1 MNFDFSMTKGA
12 KEVGKTLSAGIHN
25 ATFKGITKETVTG
38 KDGSTYNTM
47 CLALDIDG
55 YGDWKHNFF
64 EPTSA
69 ERTTSMYGENPSQ
82 LEHFMIA
89 VRVILDALDPGIG
102 ERIDSGEI
110 TFAGTFDKMV
120 AAVKKLTTPYIDKE
134 VQIKLVPQNNGFA
147 SLPGFPASISK
158 SGALRIGNKFMGQ
171 NLVLSDA
178 EKRKIDAVNNAKPT
192 NMAAATSSDKL
203 AAMGNDLEDDDDLDD
218 LPF

>member
-1 MNFDFSMTKGA
+1 
-12 KEVGKTLSAGIHN
+12 
-25 ATFKGITKETVTG
+25 
-38 KDGSTYNTM
+38 
-47 CLALDIDG
+47 
-55 YGDWKHNFF
+55 
-64 EPTSA
+64 
-69 ERTTSMYGENPSQ
+69 MYGENPSQ

-102 ERIDSGEI
+102 ERIDNGEI

-134 VQIKLVPQNNGFA
+134 IQIKLVPQNNGFA

-192 NMAAATSSDKL
+192 NMAAKSNDTL
-203 AAMGNDLEDDDDLDD
+203 AAMGSDLEDDDDDLDD